1 MSETEENFSKLN
13 ASQREAVESL
23 QGSLL
28 IIAGAGSG
36 KTRVITYR
44 IANMLERGVAQS
56 AILSLTFTNKAARE
70 MQSRIKSLTG
80 KKLQSLTIST
90 FHAFGLSVLRENIE
104 ALGFRKNFSIYDE
117 SDKYAL
123 LKECAAELKLKS
135 DSVDYSEVSSLFSAI
150 KTGQKTWDG
159 YTELYKEFYYLYNES
174 LKLYNAVDF
183 DDLIVLPLTLLREH
197 PDIRAAYRERYKYV
211 MVDEF
216 QDTSGVQY
224 EFLKEIAGKNVA
236 VVGDDDQSIYSWR
249 GADYS
254 NIRNFERDFAPVKEI
269 RLEEN
274 YRSTSTILE
283 AANGV
288 IKHNSV
294 RKAKNLYSKINKE
307 ERPIELHFAE
317 DEQSEALYIAERI
330 LSIRME
336 EGRKNSDFGIL
347 VRANTQMRAIE
358 EELLASNIAYTVSGG
373 MSFFERKEVKDVLS
387 YLRFFANHEDEVN
400 LLRIINTPRRGI
412 GRSTIAVLNE
422 IAREKGCSIYE
433 AMKSALAYDA
443 ASSLEELSSFISLSE
458 RQRRELFSSGDKLEQ
473 KVRDFLDEINYKGYL
488 ESETKSE
495 SAFRFKQMNVENL
508 LLSIRTWQESGGGNL
523 YEYLNRVSLIL
534 RSDNESEE
542 GKVSLM
548 TIHAAKGLEFPVV
561 FIAGAEEGLLPH
573 ERSMTEAGGIEEER
587 RLFYVAITRAKEKLL
602 ISSCR
607 KRRHKGSESEAA
619 PSPFI
624 AEIPSHLVEESDDFT
639 PVASKT
645 AQNILANM
653 LKQFSK

>member
-159 YTELYKEFYYLYNES
+159 YTELYKEFYSLYNES

-294 RKAKNLYSKINKE
+294 RKMKRLYSKINKE

-443 ASSLEELSSFISLSE
+443 ASSAEELSSFISLSE

-488 ESETKSE
+488 ESESKSE

-639 PVASKT
+639 PVANKT

>member
-159 YTELYKEFYYLYNES
+159 YTELYKEFYALYNES

-197 PDIRAAYRERYKYV
+197 PDIRAAYRELYKYV

-433 AMKSALAYDA
+433 AMKSALAYEA

-488 ESETKSE
+488 ESESKSE

-639 PVASKT
+639 PVANKT